1 MGIKAYLFFS
11 FLLLAIVGI
20 YTYSIVPSENTYY
33 TLTMFG
39 YSLKLPVAVW
49 FIVPAFILLV
59 ASVAHMV
66 FYSVKNFFI
75 KRLMKKDYEA
85 LITEIKYTLLGEE
98 KEFEYKSDPF
108 KVLSIALKRMKFNP
122 KSEDTK
128 TGEKEI
134 DDIYEILEK
143 IRNGEYVDLKKFRLR
158 SDNELLNQN
167 RLNFAK
173 DDKKSISEILKHC
186 PTLDSE
192 ACKKAFDA
200 LLNQASYADIKIYKY
215 KLTNKMVLDLLKRFA
230 DKEDKFTL
238 SIEEIK
244 ELLETNDLDANGFL
258 TTAKTLKNVLEPD
271 TLLKLYDNLQLKN
284 HDAAFSYL
292 YILFELRLIDK
303 AREFLDGTDEGDFE
317 KFKILLFLRDNGK
330 FIDTDYFICNARD

>member
-20 YTYSIVPSENTYY
+20 YTYSVVPSENTYY

-39 YSLKLPVAVW
+39 SSLELPVAVW
-49 FIVPAFILLV
+49 FIIPAFVLLV
-59 ASVAHMV
+59 ASVAHMT
-66 FYSVKNFFI
+66 FYSVKNFFT
-75 KRLMKKDYEA
+75 KRLMKKDYDS
-85 LITEIKYTLLGEE
+85 LITEIRYTLLGEE
-98 KEFEYKSDPF
+98 KEFEYRSDSFKS
-108 KVLSIALKRMKFNP
+108 LSIAVKRMKFNP

-134 DDIYEILEK
+134 DEIYEILEK
-143 IRNGEYVDLKKFRLR
+143 IRDGVYVDLKKFRLR

-167 RLNFAK
+167 RLNFDK
-173 DDKKSISEILKHC
+173 NDKKSINEVLKHC
-186 PTLDSE
+186 PTLDNT
-192 ACKKAFDA
+192 ACKQAFDA
-200 LLNQASYADIKIYKY
+200 LLNQASYAEIKTYKY
-215 KLTNKMVLDLLKRFA
+215 QLSSEMVLGLLKRFA

-244 ELLETNDLDANGFL
+244 ELLETNNLDTNGFL
-258 TTAKTLKNVLEPD
+258 ITAKTLKNVLEPD

-284 HDAAFSYL
+284 HNATFSYL
-292 YILFELRLIDK
+292 YILFELRLIDR

-330 FIDTDYFICNARD
+330 FVDTDYLIYNARD

>member
-1 MGIKAYLFFS
+1 MGIRAYLFFS
-11 FLLLAIVGI
+11 FLLLAVVGI

-33 TLTMFG
+33 TLTIFG
-39 YSLKLPVAVW
+39 YSLELPIAVW
-49 FIVPAFILLV
+49 LIVPAFVLLV

-66 FYSVKNFFI
+66 FYTIKNFFT
-75 KRLMKKDYEA
+75 KRLMKKDYES
-85 LITEIKYTLLGEE
+85 LITEIKYALLGEE
-98 KEFEYKSDPF
+98 KEFEYKSDSF
-108 KVLSIALKRMKFNP
+108 KSLSAAIKRMKFNP
-122 KSEDTK
+122 KSEDIK

-134 DDIYEILEK
+134 DEIYDILEK
-143 IRNGEYVDLKKFRLR
+143 IRDGECVDLKKFRLR

-173 DDKKSISEILKHC
+173 DDKKSIGEILKHC
-186 PTLDSE
+186 PTLDNA

-200 LLNQASYADIKIYKY
+200 LLTQSSYAEIKTYKY
-215 KLTNKMVLDLLKRFA
+215 QLTNEMILGLLKRFA

-244 ELLETNDLDANGFL
+244 ELLETNNLGANGFL
-258 TTAKTLKNVLEPD
+258 ATAKILKNVLEPD

-330 FIDTDYFICNARD
+330 FVDTDYLICNA